1 MQPATVIRWHR
12 RGFRLY
18 WRWKSRKTGRPKVD
32 PEIRSLIRRL
42 SLDNPLWGTPRVQAE
57 LRLLGHDVAE
67 STVARYMVR
76 RRPGPPSQTWR
87 SFLDNH
93 MDCTAA
99 CDFFVV
105 HTITFRL
112 LYCFVILGHGRRRIL
127 HFNVTAHPT
136 AGWTSQQIVE
146 AFPADGTE
154 PKYLLRDRDSIYG
167 DYFQHRV
174 KNMGIKEVV
183 IAWRSP
189 WQNPYCE
196 RVIGTL
202 RRECLDHVIVLN
214 EAHLRRMLSSF
225 LDYYHASRPH
235 QSLGRNAPTPRDIE
249 PPSRGQ
255 VIAVPQVGGLHHRY
269 SRAA

>member
-1 MQPATVIRWHR
+1 MA
-12 RGFRLY
+12 L
-18 WRWKSRKTGRPKVD
+18 
-32 PEIRSLIRRL
+32 
-42 SLDNPLWGTPRVQAE
+42 
-57 LRLLGHDVAE
+57 
-67 STVARYMVR
+67 
-76 RRPGPPSQTWR
+76 
-87 SFLDNH
+87 
-93 MDCTAA
+93 AA

-146 AFPADGTE
+146 AFPADGTA
-154 PKYLLRDRDSIYG
+154 P
-167 DYFQHRV
+167 
-174 KNMGIKEVV
+174 
-183 IAWRSP
+183 RSP
-189 WQNPYCE
+189 WQDPYCE

-214 EAHLRRMLSSF
+214 EAHLRWMLSSF

-235 QSLGRNAPTPRDIE
+235 QSSGSNAPTPRDIE
-249 PPSRGQ
+249 PPSRGR
-255 VIAVPQVGGLHHRY
+255 VIGIPQVGGLHHRY